1 MIPRKL
7 QINYK
12 NKVFEIDSIFRT
24 AKNGKTLVYLHCGA
38 GSKED
43 FQPIFQS
50 RELESYGILAFD
62 FPGCG
67 NSSYPEDSKIEVID
81 LVTIS
86 TYVIREFNIQN
97 IIVVGHS
104 LGGLIGLFLATTDEQ
119 VVGFINVEGNLSK
132 ENCLFSEKVVKSSF
146 EEFKNKL
153 LPNLIN
159 TCSSSNNLGMS
170 FGLF

>member
-1 MIPRKL
+1 MFSTYLELWIPRKL

-12 NKVFEIDSIFRT
+12 NKVLEIDSIFRT

-81 LVTIS
+81 LRV
-86 TYVIREFNIQN
+86 VRPLKMELIQK
-97 IIVVGHS
+97 I
-104 LGGLIGLFLATTDEQ
+104 
-119 VVGFINVEGNLSK
+119 K
-132 ENCLFSEKVVKSSF
+132 
-146 EEFKNKL
+146 
-153 LPNLIN
+153 
-159 TCSSSNNLGMS
+159 
-170 FGLF
+170 